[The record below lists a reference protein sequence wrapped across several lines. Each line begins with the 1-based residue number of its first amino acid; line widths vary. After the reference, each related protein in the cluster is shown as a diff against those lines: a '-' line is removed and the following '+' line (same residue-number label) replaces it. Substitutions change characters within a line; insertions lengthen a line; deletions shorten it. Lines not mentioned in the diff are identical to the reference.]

1 MNLQIVR
8 PKFHQK
14 KSEEK
19 IPKIDDKEGENDD
32 IVTNDKKNNEI
43 MLARLKL
50 KVIKTQSKR
59 SLSSNST
66 TQM

>member
-1 MNLQIVR
+1 MNLQIVI
-8 PKFHQK
+8 PEFHQK

-19 IPKIDDKEGENDD
+19 IPKTDDKKGENDD

-50 KVIKTQSKR
+50 KVIKTPSKQ

-66 TQM
+66 TQI